1 MRVKLKVISKNS
13 DEYELNNS
21 IEAIYNMDRI
31 LKQSEN
37 KGWRDVMQ
45 QLDNEKENGLNDN
58 TIISA
63 EVTRTGID
71 VFYFYNDKKNWL
83 ATFDYDAIGKA
94 IDINCLNAD
103 EKEANFKST
112 LVLDAKSQKIYGL
125 QKTLNELKQK
135 KRRMAEDIETIDS
148 VIMDIMNNINTLVSE
163 E

>member
-1 MRVKLKVISKNS
+1 MKVRLKVIPKNS
-13 DEYELNNS
+13 NEYEFNS
-21 IEAIYNMDRI
+21 NIKAMCNMDSI

-37 KGWRDVMQ
+37 KGWRDVMH
-45 QLDNEKENGLNDN
+45 QLDNEKENKLNDN
-58 TIISA
+58 TVISA

-83 ATFDYDAIGKA
+83 ATFDYDVIGKA

-148 VIMDIMNNINTLVSE
+148 IIMDIMNNINTLVSE

>member
-1 MRVKLKVISKNS
+1 MRVRLKVIPKNN
-13 DEYELNNS
+13 DEYELNSNIKAMCNLDS
-21 IEAIYNMDRI
+21 I

-37 KGWRDVMQ
+37 KGWRDVMH
-45 QLDNEKENGLNDN
+45 QLDNEKENRLNDN
-58 TIISA
+58 TVISA

-112 LVLDAKSQKIYGL
+112 LILDAKSQKIYGL

-148 VIMDIMNNINTLVSE
+148 IIMDIMNNINTLVSE

>member
-1 MRVKLKVISKNS
+1 MRVRLKVIPKNN
-13 DEYELNNS
+13 DEYELNSNIKAMCNLDS
-21 IEAIYNMDRI
+21 I

-37 KGWRDVMQ
+37 KGWRDVMH
-45 QLDNEKENGLNDN
+45 QLDNEKENRLNDN
-58 TIISA
+58 TVISA

-112 LVLDAKSQKIYGL
+112 LILDAKSQKIYGL

-135 KRRMAEDIETIDS
+135 KRRMAEDMETIDS